1 MLAECPEY
9 SGWRWVSLLGVL
21 CISGKICRS
30 AEIKIQFSC
39 NLANYC
45 QLQTTFQRKVSV
57 CQRLQMENIQLN
69 FNTQCDVNLPSN
81 NYLILVRILI
91 GVG

>member
-9 SGWRWVSLLGVL
+9 SGWLVLLGVL
-21 CISGKICRS
+21 CISGKICPS

-57 CQRLQMENIQLN
+57 CQRLQMENIHLN
-69 FNTQCDVNLPSN
+69 NTQCDVNLPSN
-81 NYLILVRILI
+81 NYTNTC
-91 GVG
+91 